1 MKHASQM
8 LHRSNTKPRQGGEM
22 SITKAFRAIT
32 AVAVASWA
40 LVACAS
46 PGSSPTASAA
56 AEGNVVAVTLQE
68 FAVLPSPSSAS
79 AGEITFQVTNDG
91 PEDIHEFVI
100 LRTDLDTAELPT
112 DEHGA
117 VSEDGEGIEVIDEI
131 EDIPVGE
138 TQEVTVTLEA
148 GNYVLLCNIFDEDE
162 DEAHYMMG
170 MRVAFP
176 VS

>member
-1 MKHASQM
+1 M
-8 LHRSNTKPRQGGEM
+8 LVPAYDVREGEQM
-22 SITKAFRAIT
+22 SITKAFRAFT
-32 AVAVASWA
+32 AFALASSA
-40 LVACAS
+40 LAACAS
-46 PGSSPTASAA
+46 PGSSPTASVA

-100 LRTDLDTAELPT
+100 LRTDLDPAELPT

-148 GNYVLLCNIFDEDE
+148 GNYVLLCNIYDEEE

-176 VS
+176 VQ